1 MPDTLKKLKKGT
13 ALVEVMIAVVILV
26 IVILGGSYFF
36 VYGRSQIDLQKHYRV
51 ATHLAAQKLEELKA
65 DSYNNIAAGYTTET
79 LSLENLSYSRTLTTA
94 DVGLYKAVEVTV
106 NWQQLGRQHSVS
118 LDTFIA
124 PK

>member
-1 MPDTLKKLKKGT
+1 MGEARLT
-13 ALVEVMIAVVILV
+13 
-26 IVILGGSYFF
+26 S
-36 VYGRSQIDLQKHYRV
+36 RSAYRV

-65 DSYNNIAAGYTTET
+65 DSYNNIQAGETTET
-79 LSLENLSYSRTLTTA
+79 LSLESSSYSRTLTAA